1 MKRRFIV
8 LQGGKVKI
16 FRNKRGGKSA
26 EKGRAWDKWP
36 EGRLDREIKSM
47 KNDFNPEDLKFEAQ
61 THRIVCGVPVPQG
74 VNGDP
79 IASAFCDGKKTILAF
94 HVSDGRNLMVAI

>member
-16 FRNKRGGKSA
+16 FRNKRGGKAA

-47 KNDFNPEDLKFEAQ
+47 KNDLPDEETFEIQ
-61 THRIVCGVPVPQG
+61 PHRIVCGVPVPQG

-79 IASAFCDGKKTILAF
+79 IASAFCNGKKTILAF
-94 HVSDGRNLMVAI
+94 HISDGRNLMVAI